1 VYCLGHRG
9 GDSLGG
15 HGGDEV
21 KTLKV
26 DSIRIDGGTQAR
38 EEIDNDAVKD
48 YADILQENN
57 GEGLPPIEV
66 YFDGSQYWLSDGF
79 HRWHAHRQ
87 AGLGTIQA
95 NVIQGTQRDAILAA
109 VGANAAHG
117 LKRSNADKRKAVRM
131 LLEDS
136 EWQQKSDRWIAD
148 KAKVS
153 APLVATVR
161 DSTVNIYSLNG
172 DVNKPTR
179 TGKDGKKRK
188 TPKKDDNKGDVQ
200 RARETGKVS
209 GEEASILR
217 DDNGT
222 PIPKHL
228 KESHEQVV
236 QINSRR
242 KQLDGIK
249 RELLEFAERPGCEM
263 VNPQVI
269 DKAIKDIKDE
279 LHQARFHVVCP
290 YCYGDKCDRCKGWGY
305 FPHGRKNHLQTEVA
319 K

>member
-1 VYCLGHRG
+1 M
-9 GDSLGG
+9 
-15 HGGDEV
+15 

-131 LLEDS
+131 LLEDD
-136 EWQQKSDRWIAD
+136 EWKQKSDRWIAD

-153 APLVATVR
+153 DKTVAKIR
-161 DSTVNIYSLNG
+161 SESTAG
-172 DVNKPTR
+172 PTAEIRSSR

-188 TPKKDDNKGDVQ
+188 TPKKYDNKGDVQ

-209 GEEASILR
+209 GGITFDVEEIEEASILR
-217 DDNGT
+217 DAEGT
-222 PIPKHL
+222 PIPQHL
-228 KESHEQVV
+228 KDAHGQVM
-236 QINSRR
+236 QINSKRH
-242 KQLDGIK
+242 QLDELK
-249 RELLEFAERPGCEM
+249 RELLDFAERPGCEM

-290 YCYGDKCDRCKGWGY
+290 YCHGDKCDRCKGWGY

>member
-1 VYCLGHRG
+1 M
-9 GDSLGG
+9 
-15 HGGDEV
+15 

-26 DSIRIDGGTQAR
+26 DNIRIDGGTQAR
-38 EEIDNDAVKD
+38 EQIDNDAVKD

-131 LLEDS
+131 LLEDD

-153 APLVATVR
+153 DKTVAKIR
-161 DSTVNIYSLNG
+161 SESTAG
-172 DVNKPTR
+172 PTAEIRSSR

-209 GEEASILR
+209 GGITFDVDEIEEASILR
-217 DDNGT
+217 DADGT
-222 PIPKHL
+222 PIPQHL
-228 KESHEQVV
+228 KEAHGQVM
-236 QINSRR
+236 QINSKRH
-242 KQLDGIK
+242 QLDELK

-290 YCYGDKCDRCKGWGY
+290 YCHGDKCDRCKGWGY

>member
-1 VYCLGHRG
+1 M
-9 GDSLGG
+9 
-15 HGGDEV
+15 

-26 DSIRIDGGTQAR
+26 DNIRIDGGTQAR

-48 YADILQENN
+48 YRDILTETN
-57 GEGLPPIEV
+57 GDGLPPIEV

-79 HRWHAHRQ
+79 HRWHAHKA
-87 AGLGTIQA
+87 AGFGTIQA

-131 LLEDS
+131 LLEDG

-153 APLVATVR
+153 APLVASVR
-161 DSTVNIYSLNG
+161 EASTVNIYSSSG
-172 DVNKPTR
+172 DKKKTTR

-188 TPKKDDNKGDVQ
+188 APKKDDNKGDVQ

-209 GEEASILR
+209 GGITFDVEEIEEASILR

-279 LHQARFHVVCP
+279 FHQARFHVVCP
-290 YCYGDKCDRCKGWGY
+290 YCHGDKCDRCKGWGY

>member
-1 VYCLGHRG
+1 M
-9 GDSLGG
+9 
-15 HGGDEV
+15 

-131 LLEDS
+131 LLEDD
-136 EWQQKSDRWIAD
+136 EWQQKSNRWIAETARVSD
-148 KAKVS
+148 VFVAKV
-153 APLVATVR
+153 R
-161 DSTVNIYSLNG
+161 DDSGANVCTSP
-172 DVNKPTR
+172 KKKTR
-179 TGKDGKKRK
+179 KGQDGKKYPATQSTRQEK
-188 TPKKDDNKGDVQ
+188 PEKPKIYRADAPLPEAYVDADGEPVPDGLLPVWRLGTGLGKLVNDARTLKFEIGKLNDSEMSSQFTLAAFEHIQDVIDELECS
-200 RARETGKVS
+200 RPCKV
-209 GEEASILR
+209 
-217 DDNGT
+217 
-222 PIPKHL
+222 
-228 KESHEQVV
+228 
-236 QINSRR
+236 
-242 KQLDGIK
+242 LDGSW
-249 RELLEFAERPGCEM
+249 LAEGE
-263 VNPQVI
+263 VN
-269 DKAIKDIKDE
+269 
-279 LHQARFHVVCP
+279 
-290 YCYGDKCDRCKGWGY
+290 G
-305 FPHGRKNHLQTEVA
+305 
-319 K
+319 

>member
-1 VYCLGHRG
+1 MKPITSIVQQALSVAEQRKLEQCEDEIQQG
-9 GDSLGG
+9 GDMI
-15 HGGDEV
+15 V
-21 KTLKV
+21 NALKV
-26 DSIRIDGGTQAR
+26 IHDDKLYR
-38 EEIDNDAVKD
+38 EEFKTFGEYVKERVGKSRQWAYQQLAHVEVVANIAKQSED
-48 YADILQENN
+48 LSTMVDKLPERATRELKGLDTETQTEVLKKASSN
-57 GEGLPPIEV
+57 G
-66 YFDGSQYWLSDGF
+66 
-79 HRWHAHRQ
+79 
-87 AGLGTIQA
+87 
-95 NVIQGTQRDAILAA
+95 
-109 VGANAAHG
+109 
-117 LKRSNADKRKAVRM
+117 K
-131 LLEDS
+131 
-136 EWQQKSDRWIAD
+136 
-148 KAKVS
+148 
-153 APLVATVR
+153 
-161 DSTVNIYSLNG
+161 
-172 DVNKPTR
+172 
-179 TGKDGKKRK
+179 K
-188 TPKKDDNKGDVQ
+188 TPKAKDIKEARGDVQ

-209 GEEASILR
+209 GGTTFDVEEIEEASILR

-290 YCYGDKCDRCKGWGY
+290 YCHGDKCDRCKSWGY

>member
-1 VYCLGHRG
+1 M
-9 GDSLGG
+9 
-15 HGGDEV
+15 

-26 DSIRIDGGTQAR
+26 DNIRIDGGTQAR
-38 EEIDNDAVKD
+38 EEIDNDAVRD

-131 LLEDS
+131 LLEDD

-153 APLVATVR
+153 HTFVRTCRTDSGGNVSTCDGYSGANVCTSPKKKTRKGQDGKEYPATQPTRQEQIADHFNSSANKQEKPEKPKVYRADAPLPEAYVDADGEPVPEGLLPVWRLGTGLGKLVNDAR
-161 DSTVNIYSLNG
+161 TLKFEIGKLNDSEMSSQFTLAAFEHIQ
-172 DVNKPTR
+172 DVIDELECSRPC
-179 TGKDGKKRK
+179 
-188 TPKKDDNKGDVQ
+188 
-200 RARETGKVS
+200 KV
-209 GEEASILR
+209 
-217 DDNGT
+217 
-222 PIPKHL
+222 
-228 KESHEQVV
+228 
-236 QINSRR
+236 
-242 KQLDGIK
+242 LDGSW
-249 RELLEFAERPGCEM
+249 LAEGE
-263 VNPQVI
+263 VN
-269 DKAIKDIKDE
+269 
-279 LHQARFHVVCP
+279 
-290 YCYGDKCDRCKGWGY
+290 G
-305 FPHGRKNHLQTEVA
+305 
-319 K
+319 